1 MKQVERGARRGRESV
16 IRWIGAGVLAV
27 ALATWADP
35 SSAQTV
41 RLTCTAAS
49 QLHLLSEGVVSE
61 QSIPSGVHLV
71 SVDLGGL
78 TLTSGSEVAAAMITG
93 TQIAAMRVTS
103 ENTTGYWLIDR
114 SNGAYLRVSAAR
126 IDTRVVY
133 GTARGQCQTI
143 DGGAT
148 SF

>member
-1 MKQVERGARRGRESV
+1 M
-16 IRWIGAGVLAV
+16 
-27 ALATWADP
+27 
-35 SSAQTV
+35 
-41 RLTCTAAS
+41 
-49 QLHLLSEGVVSE
+49 SE